1 MITAGLIAL
10 GGVLGGLNIAHAAFA
25 SRARELGT
33 LQVLGYLRG
42 AILVSLIQ
50 ESLIGHAAG
59 ALVACGLGYALLD
72 GLSVRFSM
80 GAFGLVVDGA
90 VVATALG
97 AGLLLGVVGTL
108 PPAFRLLSAEI
119 PESLRA

>member
-1 MITAGLIAL
+1 
-10 GGVLGGLNIAHAAFA
+10 
-25 SRARELGT
+25 
-33 LQVLGYLRG
+33 
-42 AILVSLIQ
+42 
-50 ESLIGHAAG
+50 
-59 ALVACGLGYALLD
+59 
-72 GLSVRFSM
+72 M